1 LKEATSDITAI
12 KMGLKTRFEK
22 LQQPK
27 VKKAEAPSNSKSKA
41 ERRSNSRRAPKNV
54 KPVAE
59 GA

>member
-12 KMGLKTRFEK
+12 KIGLKNRFEK

-27 VKKAEAPSNSKSKA
+27 VKKAEVRSASKSKA
-41 ERRSNSRRAPKNV
+41 DRRSNSRRAGKNA

-59 GA
+59 GV